1 VPHPIHRRRIPLAAA
16 LVAASLAAAGALAP
30 AASQA
35 VSNPDNYNCW
45 GHTQKGQ
52 PLPGDTDAQVKYV
65 FACDGPIT
73 GYQIQSNQA
82 IGSFDTAP
90 VALDGAGNAVT
101 TDAFSC
107 DGDIPGLGV
116 NCVGVYTS
124 GVVNA
129 KWETVTGEFSVPGK
143 VCDEPRADP
152 LLTVV
157 YATGDKTGKVTQ
169 HIAGPYDLGRPRD
182 CPPSKG
188 GRRIPKGGLTLSAPA
203 PKPKA
208 HQKHTKKPKR
218 G

>member
-1 VPHPIHRRRIPLAAA
+1 MPHPIPRRRRAPLALAAA
-16 LVAASLAAAGALAP
+16 ALALAAAGALVPTA
-30 AASQA
+30 QA
-35 VSNPDNYNCW
+35 VSNPDDYNCW

-52 PLPGDTDAQVKYV
+52 PLPGDSDAQVSYV

-82 IGSFDTAP
+82 IGSFDTAT
-90 VALDGAGNAVT
+90 VALDGDGNAVT
-101 TDAFSC
+101 TDSFSC
-107 DGDIPGLGV
+107 DGDIPGLAV

-124 GVVNA
+124 GVVDA
-129 KWETVTGEFSVPGK
+129 RWETVTGEFSVPGK
-143 VCDEPRADP
+143 VCEEPRADP

-182 CPPSKG
+182 CAPSLG
-188 GRRIPKGGLTLSAPA
+188 GRRIPKGGLTLAAPA
-203 PKPKA
+203 KPKHKA
-208 HQKHTKKPKR
+208 RKKRHHK

>member
-1 VPHPIHRRRIPLAAA
+1 VPHPLHRRRSPLAAA
-16 LVAASLAAAGALAP
+16 LAALGLVAAGALAP
-30 AASQA
+30 AASHA

-45 GHTQKGQ
+45 GHTQKGT
-52 PLPGDTDAQVKYV
+52 PLPGDSDAQVKYV

-90 VALDGAGNAVT
+90 VALDGAGNPVT

-107 DGDIPGLGV
+107 AGDIPGLAV

-124 GVVNA
+124 GVVNTR
-129 KWETVTGEFSVPGK
+129 WETVTGEFSVPGK

-182 CPPSKG
+182 CPPSSG

-203 PKPKA
+203 KPKA
-208 HQKHTKKPKR
+208 NAHKKKPKHH
-218 G
+218 

>member
-1 VPHPIHRRRIPLAAA
+1 VPHPSHRRRPALAA
-16 LVAASLAAAGALAP
+16 VFAAFAAAVALALAP
-30 AASQA
+30 AASHA

-52 PLPGDTDAQVKYV
+52 PLPGDSDAQVRYV

-73 GYQIQSNQA
+73 GYQIQSNQP

-107 DGDIPGLGV
+107 DGDIPGLAV
-116 NCVGVYTS
+116 NCVGVFTS

-182 CPPSKG
+182 CKPSSG

-203 PKPKA
+203 PKPKHPA
-208 HQKHTKKPKR
+208 KKHKKPKR